1 MKLIVSLLITL
12 LLFFLSIN
20 SPIRKLILFTLII
33 TLVSFFFLFLDF
45 YFIGLTYLIVYIGAI
60 TILFLFVLMMI
71 DLHSLP
77 IIKDSLNMATKSV
90 SITNLGR
97 IILILLLTLISIDQ
111 FNSNELINSSIIDWS
126 NDWNMYTDIN
136 LLSISIYKN
145 YPLMILITGLILLIL
160 LIGII
165 NIIQNC

>member
-136 LLSISIYKN
+136 LLSISIYKT